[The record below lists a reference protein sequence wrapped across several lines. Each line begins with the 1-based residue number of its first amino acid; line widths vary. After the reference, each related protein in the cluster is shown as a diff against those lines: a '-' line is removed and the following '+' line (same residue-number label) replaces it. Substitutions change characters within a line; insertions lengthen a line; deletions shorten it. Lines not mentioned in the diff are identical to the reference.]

1 MPDAGPFYGD
11 KTLRNVFFVVTKDIN
26 TASLSQQSAI
36 FFAMTTYT
44 LITTNWQPAA
54 SVLSYLDKYILFAL
68 RSVLVTSVWITIR
81 MLFYEISDDDDDN
94 SVTNSTGA
102 TTTSSAQVTLAEMIV
117 WSVVAS
123 VNLLGHVFFL
133 IVASS
138 VPFRQRFI
146 NATWTSVFNDE
157 KRELEELVEDR
168 STDNFDWKPLEVT
181 LEGSA
186 V

>member
-1 MPDAGPFYGD
+1 M
-11 KTLRNVFFVVTKDIN
+11 
-26 TASLSQQSAI
+26 
-36 FFAMTTYT
+36 
-44 LITTNWQPAA
+44 
-54 SVLSYLDKYILFAL
+54 
-68 RSVLVTSVWITIR
+68 LVTSVWITIR

-123 VNLLGHVFFL
+123 VNLIGPVFYQ

-138 VPFRQRFI
+138 APLRQRFI

>member
-1 MPDAGPFYGD
+1 M
-11 KTLRNVFFVVTKDIN
+11 
-26 TASLSQQSAI
+26 
-36 FFAMTTYT
+36 
-44 LITTNWQPAA
+44 
-54 SVLSYLDKYILFAL
+54 
-68 RSVLVTSVWITIR
+68 LVTSVWITIR

-138 VPFRQRFI
+138 VPLRQRFI

>member
-1 MPDAGPFYGD
+1 MPDACPFYCD
-11 KTLRNVFFVVTKDIN
+11 KTLRNVFFVTTDIN

-44 LITTNWQPAA
+44 LIATNWQPAA

-123 VNLLGHVFFL
+123 AWTRLLPNRRLFDFSPSAFHQRA
-133 IVASS
+133 VAL
-138 VPFRQRFI
+138 RLQ
-146 NATWTSVFNDE
+146 
-157 KRELEELVEDR
+157 
-168 STDNFDWKPLEVT
+168 
-181 LEGSA
+181 G
-186 V
+186 